1 MNRFTPTKKV
11 LPLFLCCMVCLSN
24 CQKTNKML
32 NQENSEISKEPQAPI
47 VDILLNKKDLKEEI
61 HVEETQ
67 PPIEIDMPFSSPD
80 LDITYKKFLN
90 SEEYDFKN
98 PEQGGYFF
106 VPLQIR
112 NNQFEYCVDENLV
125 QLDLATHKE
134 TIHQDFFKNLS
145 ITAPLNIP
153 GEWILADQNKYFFAE
168 SNPDGESIIC
178 KNADTLQIIWKTK
191 LFRKTEKYSTY
202 IDNKMLQND
211 QHIFIAFEDIFKC
224 YCIEKKTGKIMWT
237 YDLNS
242 TFPYLIANDPTWDES
257 SKASQS
263 FHINHV
269 FSNGIVVDFTSFI
282 DQSKAPKEIAEDR
295 IGKTITLSLDGRLVN
310 ILNSDVLLYDND
322 RYLSNTGYKSL
333 IDNSVQWNMKESIT
347 GDSYFMKSHKKN
359 YIKKY
364 PYLYQANDKLFY
376 IRENENIS
384 TISIYNQQNGKELW
398 NQSFSDLNLKAVFEQ
413 NAHFYLFYEKENKG
427 FILIID
433 PAQYTALTIPIG
445 LNQIPVDFSIEYKMC
460 NNQDRTNILF
470 PSGLLSFT
478 SQAGSYQ
485 PYLSKQ
491 ESENYYITQNINEP
505 YFFENHDYIVV
516 SFTPQEHNRGGS
528 RGGAILVLKKQ

>member
-32 NQENSEISKEPQAPI
+32 YQENSEISKEPQAPI

-98 PEQGGYFF
+98 PEKGGYFF

-202 IDNKMLQND
+202 IDNKMLQNE
-211 QHIFIAFEDIFKC
+211 HSIFIAYDDNLTC
-224 YCIEKKTGKIMWT
+224 YCLSKTTGKIAWS
-237 YDLNS
+237 YDLK
-242 TFPYLIANDPTWDES
+242 TVFPYLISYDPNWCES
-257 SKASQS
+257 DKAFQS
-263 FHINHV
+263 FHV
-269 FSNGIVVDFTSFI
+269 
-282 DQSKAPKEIAEDR
+282 
-295 IGKTITLSLDGRLVN
+295 
-310 ILNSDVLLYDND
+310 
-322 RYLSNTGYKSL
+322 
-333 IDNSVQWNMKESIT
+333 
-347 GDSYFMKSHKKN
+347 
-359 YIKKY
+359 
-364 PYLYQANDKLFY
+364 
-376 IRENENIS
+376 
-384 TISIYNQQNGKELW
+384 
-398 NQSFSDLNLKAVFEQ
+398 
-413 NAHFYLFYEKENKG
+413 
-427 FILIID
+427 
-433 PAQYTALTIPIG
+433 
-445 LNQIPVDFSIEYKMC
+445 
-460 NNQDRTNILF
+460 
-470 PSGLLSFT
+470 
-478 SQAGSYQ
+478 
-485 PYLSKQ
+485 
-491 ESENYYITQNINEP
+491 
-505 YFFENHDYIVV
+505 
-516 SFTPQEHNRGGS
+516 EHNRGGS